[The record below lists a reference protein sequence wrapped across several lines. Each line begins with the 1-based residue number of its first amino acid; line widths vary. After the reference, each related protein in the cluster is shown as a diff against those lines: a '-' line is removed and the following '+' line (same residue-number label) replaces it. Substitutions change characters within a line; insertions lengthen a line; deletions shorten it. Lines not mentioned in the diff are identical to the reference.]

1 MKKNL
6 GEIIKQD
13 MIQNRG
19 YILNSLQLLKLIL
32 WEKYDP
38 MKYLIFF
45 RVANYCENSPKLIR
59 GIVYRIYYHHSFK
72 FGYEISPKTK
82 IGGGVKITSLGRGI
96 VIHSNAIIGE
106 NCEIM
111 QNVTVGNNALKSRD
125 DVAIIG
131 DRVTLCA
138 GSKVIGS
145 VSIGDNVVVGANSV
159 VVKDIPTNT
168 IVAGIPAK
176 IIRYVNN

>member
-59 GIVYRIYYHHSFK
+59 GIVFIIIILLNLVMKYHLK
-72 FGYEISPKTK
+72 LKLV
-82 IGGGVKITSLGRGI
+82 GG
-96 VIHSNAIIGE
+96 
-106 NCEIM
+106 
-111 QNVTVGNNALKSRD
+111 
-125 DVAIIG
+125 
-131 DRVTLCA
+131 
-138 GSKVIGS
+138 
-145 VSIGDNVVVGANSV
+145 
-159 VVKDIPTNT
+159 
-168 IVAGIPAK
+168 
-176 IIRYVNN
+176 

>member
-72 FGYEISPKTK
+72 FGYEISPTTQ
-82 IGGGVKITSLGRGI
+82 IG
-96 VIHSNAIIGE
+96 
-106 NCEIM
+106 
-111 QNVTVGNNALKSRD
+111 VGL
-125 DVAIIG
+125 
-131 DRVTLCA
+131 
-138 GSKVIGS
+138 
-145 VSIGDNVVVGANSV
+145 
-159 VVKDIPTNT
+159 
-168 IVAGIPAK
+168 
-176 IIRYVNN
+176 

>member
-1 MKKNL
+1 MFTP
-6 GEIIKQD
+6 I
-13 MIQNRG
+13 
-19 YILNSLQLLKLIL
+19 YI
-32 WEKYDP
+32 
-38 MKYLIFF
+38 
-45 RVANYCENSPKLIR
+45 ANYCENSPKLIR

-82 IGGGVKITSLGRGI
+82 IGGGLRLPHWGGGI